1 MYRRS
6 LLRIG
11 AEDDEKRRKQSRE
24 ALEMPKRSDIHK
36 VLLIGSGP
44 IQIGQAA
51 EFDFSGSQACKSLRE
66 EGIEVVLVNSNPAT
80 IMTDPDTADKVY
92 IEPLTP
98 ETVAKIIEKERPDG
112 IIAGIGGQTGLN
124 ITSELAEMGVLEKFH
139 VEVLGTS
146 VRSIQEAE
154 DRDLFKKA
162 MQRVGEPV
170 PKSRAVSTLDQALE
184 VMEELGL
191 PLVVRPAYTLG
202 GSGGGIAKTKEE
214 LLAICDLGLKR
225 SRISQVLLEES
236 VGGWIEL
243 EYEVMRDSNN
253 TCITICNME
262 NMDPMGIHT
271 GESIVVTPIQTLSDK
286 EIQMLRS
293 ASINIIRALGIEGG
307 CNVQFAVKDGEYRV
321 IEVNPRVSRS
331 SALASKATGY
341 PIARVTAK
349 IAIGMTLDEIR
360 NDVTKETPA
369 SFEPTV
375 DYVVTKIPRWPF
387 DKFVK
392 ANKSLTTAMKSTGEV
407 MAIGRSLEE
416 SIQKAIRS
424 LDIDKELG
432 YSGKYSQWTDEEL
445 HALLSE
451 PTDERIFAIYI
462 ALKRGWK
469 AEEISRITGIEPY
482 FLYRMENILVM
493 ENEIK
498 AALNPEVLRKAKR
511 TGFTDEQIARLTGKG
526 REEIT
531 DMRISSG
538 IIPTYKMVDTCA
550 AEFAAKT
557 PYYYS
562 TYDMQCELV
571 PSDRKKVLIL
581 GSGPIRIGQ
590 GIEFDYCTVHA
601 VMALRE
607 QGIEAHIVNN
617 NPETVSTDY
626 DTSDK
631 LFFEPV
637 TLEDVMNI
645 IEKEQPYGVLVQFG
659 GQTAINLAIPLEKE
673 IARRGLGTRILGTSP
688 DSIDLAEDRERFN
701 ALMNDMNIP
710 QPQAG
715 IAYSPAEAKAV
726 AAKIGYPVL
735 VRPSYVLGGRA
746 MEIVY
751 DEAGLEVYMREAVR
765 VSREHPVLIDDFL
778 QDAVEI
784 DVDAVCDGED
794 VLIGAIMEH
803 IEEAGIHSGDSACM
817 IPPQTLPGVV
827 LEVVRDYV
835 RKIALGL
842 NVVGIVNLQMAYKD
856 GTVYVLEANPRSS
869 RTIPFVSKSVGLPLA
884 KIAANVMIGKTLAE
898 QGYTR
903 EPKVPYVSVKE
914 VLLPFDKLPGA
925 DVLLGPEMRSTGEV
939 MGIDYN
945 LGLAFFKAEL
955 SADNSLPVEGMVF
968 ISVKDEDKATA
979 AVAARKLYDA
989 GLSIIATDSTAEYLR
1004 RSGLPVVRVNKIF
1017 NGSPNV
1023 LDYIKI
1029 GEVRLIINTPTTKQS
1044 VRDGYQ
1050 IRRSAV
1056 DYHVPY
1062 ITTIQAAQAAADA
1075 ILKAKKDQITI
1086 KALDEYHKEV
1096 YYS

>member
-1 MYRRS
+1 
-6 LLRIG
+6 
-11 AEDDEKRRKQSRE
+11 
-24 ALEMPKRSDIHK
+24 MPKRPEIKK

-51 EFDFSGSQACKSLRE
+51 EFDFSGSQACKSLKE
-66 EGIEVVLVNSNPAT
+66 EGVEVVLVNSNPAT

-92 IEPLTP
+92 IEPLVP
-98 ETVAKIIEKERPDG
+98 DILAKIIEKERPDG

-124 ITSELAEMGVLEKFH
+124 ITSELAEMGVLERFN

-146 VRSIQEAE
+146 VHSIREAE

-170 PKSRAVSTLDQALE
+170 PLSAAVNNMEEALSA
-184 VMEELGL
+184 MEELGL

-202 GSGGGIAKTKEE
+202 GSGGGMAHTREE
-214 LLAICDLGLKR
+214 LISICDLGLKR
-225 SRISQVLLEES
+225 SRISQVLLEQS
-236 VGGWIEL
+236 VEGWTEV
-243 EYEVMRDSNN
+243 EYEVMRDSQD

-262 NMDPMGIHT
+262 NMDAMGIHT
-271 GESIVVTPIQTLSDK
+271 GESIVATPIQTLADC

-293 ASINIIRALGIEGG
+293 SAINIIRALGIEGG
-307 CNVQFAVKDGEYRV
+307 CNIQFAVKNGEYRV

-375 DYVVTKIPRWPF
+375 DYVVIKIPRWPF

-392 ANKSLTTAMKSTGEV
+392 ADKTLTTAMKSTGEV
-407 MAIGRSLEE
+407 MSIGRSYEE
-416 SIQKAIRS
+416 ALMKAVRS
-424 LDIDKELG
+424 LDIDMDFG
-432 YSGKYSQWTDEEL
+432 YAGKYTTWSDEEVVR
-445 HALLSE
+445 LLKT
-451 PTDERIFAIYI
+451 PTDERLFAIYQ
-462 ALKRGWK
+462 ALLRGMDV
-469 AEEISRITGIEPY
+469 EEISRLTMIGPY
-482 FLYRMENILVM
+482 FIYRIRNIVAMEDEV
-493 ENEIK
+493 K
-498 AALNPEVLRKAKR
+498 KDLNPETLRRAKR
-511 TGFTDEQIARLTGKG
+511 MGFTDERIAMLTGKS

-531 DMRISSG
+531 DYRLSLG

-550 AEFAAKT
+550 AEFAAAT

-562 TYDMQCELV
+562 SYDTECELK

-590 GIEFDYCTVHA
+590 GIEFDYSTVHA

-607 QGIEAHIVNN
+607 QGIEAHIINN

-645 IEKEQPYGVLVQFG
+645 IEKERPYGVMIQFG
-659 GQTAINLAIPLEKE
+659 GQTAVNLAVPLEKE
-673 IARRGLGTRILGTSP
+673 IARRGLNTLILGTSP
-688 DSIDLAEDRERFN
+688 DSIDMAEDRDRFN
-701 ALMNDMNIP
+701 KLMRDLHIP
-710 QPQAG
+710 QPDAG
-715 IAYSPAEAKAV
+715 IAFSPQEARAV
-726 AAKIGYPVL
+726 AARIGYPVL

-751 DEAGLEVYMREAVR
+751 DEKGLETYMREAVR

-778 QDAVEI
+778 QNAVEI
-784 DVDAVCDGED
+784 DVDAVCDGTD

-817 IPPQTLPGVV
+817 IPPQNLPAVV

-835 RKIALGL
+835 RRIALALG
-842 NVVGIVNLQMAYKD
+842 VVGIVNLQMAYKD
-856 GTVYVLEANPRSS
+856 STVYILEANPRSS
-869 RTIPFVSKSVGLPLA
+869 RTIPFVSKAVGLPLA
-884 KIAANVMIGKTLAE
+884 KIAANVMVGKSLKD
-898 QGYTR
+898 QGTTE
-903 EPKVPYVSVKE
+903 EPKTPYVSVKE

-925 DVLLGPEMRSTGEV
+925 DVMLGPEMRSTGEV

-945 LGLAFFKAEL
+945 PGLAFFKAEL
-955 SADNSLPVEGMVF
+955 SADNCLPLEGVVF
-968 ISVKDEDKATA
+968 ISVRDDDKATT
-979 AVAARKLYDA
+979 AVAAKKLSDL
-989 GLSIIATDSTAEYLR
+989 GLKIIATDGTAEYLR
-1004 RSGLPVVRVNKIF
+1004 KSGIPVEQVKKIF

-1023 LDYIKI
+1023 LDYMRR
-1029 GEVRLIINTPTTKQS
+1029 GEVKLIINTPTTKQS
-1044 VRDGYQ
+1044 VKDGNQ

-1062 ITTIQAAQAAADA
+1062 ITTVQAAQAAADA
-1075 ILKAKKDQITI
+1075 IIMAKKDMITI
-1086 KALDEYHKEV
+1086 KALDEYHREV
-1096 YYS
+1096 TH

>member
-1 MYRRS
+1 MPRR
-6 LLRIG
+6 
-11 AEDDEKRRKQSRE
+11 D
-24 ALEMPKRSDIHK
+24 DIHK

-92 IEPLTP
+92 IEPLEP
-98 ETVAKIIEKERPDG
+98 GIVAKIIEKERPDG

-124 ITSELAEMGVLEKFH
+124 ITSELAEMGILEKYN

-146 VRSIQEAE
+146 VKSIREAE

-170 PKSRAVSTLDQALE
+170 PKSKAVNSLDEALE
-184 VMEELGL
+184 VMQELGL

-202 GSGGGIAKTKEE
+202 GSGGGIAETRED
-214 LLAICDLGLKR
+214 LLRICELGLKR
-225 SRISQVLLEES
+225 SRIGQVLLEES

-271 GESIVVTPIQTLSDK
+271 GESIVVTPIQTLSDN

-293 ASINIIRALGIEGG
+293 AAINIIRALGIEGG
-307 CNVQFAVKDGEYRV
+307 CNIQFAVKNGEYRV

-392 ANKSLTTAMKSTGEV
+392 ADKTLTTAMKSTGEV
-407 MAIGRSLEE
+407 MAIGRSYEE
-416 SIQKAIRS
+416 SLMKAVRS
-424 LDIDKELG
+424 LDIDKDFG
-432 YSGKYSQWTDEEL
+432 YAGKYTTWTDEEIKG
-445 HALLSE
+445 LLKN
-451 PTDERIFAIYI
+451 PTDDRLFAIYQ
-462 ALKRGWK
+462 ALKRGITP
-469 AEEISRITGIEPY
+469 EEISAITGIEPY
-482 FLYRMENILVM
+482 FLYRIENIVLM
-493 ENEIK
+493 EGEIRK
-498 AALNPEVLRKAKR
+498 ELNPETLRKAKR
-511 TGFTDEQIARLTGKG
+511 TGFTDEQIATIVGKS

-531 DMRISSG
+531 DLRLSLG
-538 IIPTYKMVDTCA
+538 IIPTFKMVDTCA
-550 AEFAAKT
+550 AEFEAKT

-562 TYDMQCELV
+562 SYDTECELV

-607 QGIEAHIVNN
+607 QGIEAHIINN

-645 IEKEQPYGVLVQFG
+645 VEKEQPYGLLVQFG
-659 GQTAINLAIPLEKE
+659 GQTAINLAMPLEKE
-673 IARRGLGTRILGTSP
+673 IARRGLMTRILGTSP

-701 ALMNDMNIP
+701 ALMTRLNIP
-710 QPQAG
+710 QPNAG
-715 IAYSPAEAKAV
+715 IAFSPAEAKVV
-726 AAKIGYPVL
+726 AARIGYPVL

-751 DEAGLEVYMREAVR
+751 DETGLEVYMREAVR

-778 QDAVEI
+778 QNAVEI
-784 DVDAVCDGED
+784 DVDAVCDGKD

-869 RTIPFVSKSVGLPLA
+869 RTIPFVSKAVGLPLA
-884 KIAANVMIGKTLAE
+884 KIAANVMIDKSLRE
-898 QGYTR
+898 QGYLH
-903 EPKVPYVSVKE
+903 EPKTPYVSVKE

-939 MGIDYN
+939 MGIDYK

-955 SADNSLPVEGMVF
+955 SADNPLPLEGVVF
-968 ISVKDEDKATA
+968 ISVKDDDKAA
-979 AVAARKLYDA
+979 VAVAARKLSDA
-989 GLSIIATDSTAEYLR
+989 GLKIIATDNTAEYLKK
-1004 RSGLPVVRVNKIF
+1004 SGIPVERVNKIF

-1023 LDYIKI
+1023 LDYIKRC
-1029 GEVRLIINTPTTKQS
+1029 EVKLIINTPTTKQS
-1044 VRDGYQ
+1044 VKDGFQ

-1062 ITTIQAAQAAADA
+1062 ITTIQAAQASADA
-1075 ILKAKKDQITI
+1075 IVMARKNQITI

-1096 YYS
+1096 YYT

>member
-1 MYRRS
+1 MPRRN
-6 LLRIG
+6 
-11 AEDDEKRRKQSRE
+11 
-24 ALEMPKRSDIHK
+24 DIHK

-80 IMTDPDTADKVY
+80 IMTDPDMADKVY
-92 IEPLTP
+92 IEPLVP
-98 ETVAKIIEKERPDG
+98 EIVAKIIEKERPDG

-124 ITSELAEMGVLEKFH
+124 ITSELAEMGVLEKYN

-170 PKSRAVSTLDQALE
+170 PRSVAVNSMEEALAA
-184 VMEELGL
+184 MEELGL

-202 GSGGGIAKTKEE
+202 GSGGGMAHTHEE
-214 LLAICDLGLKR
+214 LMKICELGLKR
-225 SRISQVLLEES
+225 SRIRQVLLEES
-236 VGGWIEL
+236 VEGWTEL

-271 GESIVVTPIQTLSDK
+271 GESIVVTPIQTLSDQQ
-286 EIQMLRS
+286 IQRLRS
-293 ASINIIRALGIEGG
+293 AAINIIRALQIEGG
-307 CNVQFAVKDGEYRV
+307 CNIQFAVKNDEYRV

-392 ANKSLTTAMKSTGEV
+392 ADNTLTTAMKSTGEV
-407 MAIGRSLEE
+407 MAIGRSYEE
-416 SIQKAIRS
+416 SLMKAVRS
-424 LDIDKELG
+424 LDIDKDFG
-432 YSGKYSQWTDEEL
+432 YAGKYSTWTDEEVRS
-445 HALLSE
+445 LLKF
-451 PTDERIFAIYI
+451 PTDDRLFAIYQ
-462 ALKRGWK
+462 ALKRDITS
-469 AEEISRITGIEPY
+469 EEISRLTGIEPY
-482 FLYRMENILVM
+482 FLYRIENIIAV
-493 ENEIK
+493 EDEVRK
-498 AALNPEVLRKAKR
+498 ELNPETLLKAKR
-511 TGFTDEQIARLTGKG
+511 TGFTDEQIARIAGKS

-531 DMRISSG
+531 DLRISLG

-550 AEFAAKT
+550 AEFEAKT

-562 TYDMQCELV
+562 SYDTECELK

-645 IEKEQPYGVLVQFG
+645 LEKEQPYGVMVQFG

-673 IARRGLGTRILGTSP
+673 IARRGLKTKILGTSP

-701 ALMNDMNIP
+701 KLMQDLNIP
-710 QPQAG
+710 QPNAG
-715 IAYSPAEAKAV
+715 IAFSPAEAKAV
-726 AAKIGYPVL
+726 AARIGYPVL

-751 DEAGLEVYMREAVR
+751 DESGLEVYMREAVR
-765 VSREHPVLIDDFL
+765 VSHEHPVLIDDFL
-778 QDAVEI
+778 QNAVEI
-784 DVDAVCDGED
+784 DVDAVCDGTD

-835 RKIALGL
+835 RRIALAL
-842 NVVGIVNLQMAYKD
+842 QVKGIVNLQMAYKD

-869 RTIPFVSKSVGLPLA
+869 RTIPFVSKAVGLPLA
-884 KIAANVMIGKTLAE
+884 KIAANVMIGRTLKE
-898 QGYTR
+898 QHFTQ
-903 EPKVPYVSVKE
+903 EPKTPYVSVKE
-914 VLLPFDKLPGA
+914 VLLPFDRLPGA

-945 LGLAFFKAEL
+945 PGLAFFKAEL
-955 SADNSLPVEGMVF
+955 SADNRLPLEGLVF
-968 ISVKDEDKATA
+968 ISVRDDDKA
-979 AVAARKLYDA
+979 AVAVAAKKISEA
-989 GLSIIATDSTAEYLR
+989 GLKIIATDNTAEYLK
-1004 RSGLPVVRVNKIF
+1004 RSGLNVERVNKIF

-1023 LDYIKI
+1023 LDYMKR
-1029 GEVRLIINTPTTKQS
+1029 GEVKLIINTPTTKQS
-1044 VRDGYQ
+1044 VKDGYQ

-1075 ILKAKKDQITI
+1075 ILRARKDQITI
-1086 KALDEYHKEV
+1086 KALGEYHKEV
-1096 YYS
+1096 FYT

>member
-1 MYRRS
+1 
-6 LLRIG
+6 
-11 AEDDEKRRKQSRE
+11 
-24 ALEMPKRSDIHK
+24 MPKRADIHK

-80 IMTDPDTADKVY
+80 IMTDPDTADKIY
-92 IEPLTP
+92 IEPLVP
-98 ETVAKIIEKERPDG
+98 DIVAKIIEKERPDG
-112 IIAGIGGQTGLN
+112 IVAGIGGQTGLN
-124 ITSELAEMGVLEKFH
+124 ITSELAEMGILEKYK
-139 VEVLGTS
+139 VVVLGTS
-146 VRSIQEAE
+146 VQAIRDAE
-154 DRDLFKKA
+154 DRDLFKKV
-162 MQRVGEPV
+162 MQRIGEPV
-170 PKSRAVSTLDQALE
+170 PRSAAVNSLDEAQA
-184 VMEELGL
+184 VMDDLGL
-191 PLVVRPAYTLG
+191 PLVVRPAFTLG
-202 GSGGGIAKTKEE
+202 GTGGGIVRTREE
-214 LLAICDLGLKR
+214 LVNTCDIGLKR
-225 SRISQVLLEES
+225 SRIHQVLLEES
-236 VGGWIEL
+236 LEGWIEL
-243 EYEVMRDSNN
+243 EYEVMRDSND

-271 GESIVVTPIQTLSDK
+271 GESIVVTPIQTLSDQ

-293 ASINIIRALGIEGG
+293 AAINIIRALRIEGG
-307 CNVQFAVKDGEYRV
+307 CNIQFAVKNDEYRV

-375 DYVVTKIPRWPF
+375 DYVVIKIPRWPF

-392 ANKSLTTAMKSTGEV
+392 ADKTLTTSMKSTGEV
-407 MAIGRSLEE
+407 MAIGRNYEE
-416 SIQKAIRS
+416 ALMKAIRS
-424 LDIDKELG
+424 LDIDKDFG
-432 YSGKYSQWTDEEL
+432 YNGRYATWTDEDIVDIL
-445 HALLSE
+445 KT
-451 PTDERIFAIYI
+451 PTDERLFAIYQ
-462 ALKRGWK
+462 ALRRGMSVK
-469 AEEISRITGIEPY
+469 EISGLTSIGPY
-482 FLYRMENILVM
+482 FIHRIQNIISM

-498 AALNPEVLRKAKR
+498 RELNPESLQKAKR
-511 TGFTDEQIARLTGKG
+511 MGFTDERIALLIGKSS
-526 REEIT
+526 ENIT
-531 DMRISSG
+531 DYRLSLG

-562 TYDMQCELV
+562 SYDSECELN
-571 PSDRKKVLIL
+571 PSNRKKVLII

-590 GIEFDYCTVHA
+590 GIEFDYSTVHA
-601 VMALRE
+601 IMALRE
-607 QGIEAHIVNN
+607 QGIEAHIINN

-637 TLEDVMNI
+637 ILEDVMNI
-645 IEKEQPYGVLVQFG
+645 IEKERPYGVMVQFG
-659 GQTAINLAIPLEKE
+659 GQTSINLAIPLERE
-673 IARRGLGTRILGTSP
+673 LARRGLETKILGTSS
-688 DSIDLAEDRERFN
+688 DSIDIAEDRERFN
-701 ALMNDMNIP
+701 KLLRELNIP
-710 QPQAG
+710 QPEAG
-715 IAYSPAEAKAV
+715 IACSPQEAKAV
-726 AAKIGYPVL
+726 AKKIGYPVL

-751 DEAGLEVYMREAVR
+751 DEVGLESYMEEAVR
-765 VSREHPVLIDDFL
+765 VSHEHPVLIDDFL
-778 QDAVEI
+778 NNAVEI
-784 DVDAVCDGED
+784 DVDAVCDGTD

-835 RKIALGL
+835 RRISLALQ
-842 NVVGIVNLQMAYKD
+842 VKGIINLQMAYKE
-856 GTVYVLEANPRSS
+856 GTIYVLEANPRSS
-869 RTIPFVSKSVGLPLA
+869 RTIPFVSKAVGLPLA
-884 KIAANVMIGKTLAE
+884 KIAARVMIGQSLKE
-898 QGYTR
+898 QGCTN
-903 EPKVPYVSVKE
+903 EPKTPYVSVKE

-955 SADNSLPVEGMVF
+955 SADNRLPLEGVVF
-968 ISVKDEDKATA
+968 ISVRDEDKAA
-979 AVAARKLYDA
+979 VAVAAKNLSEA
-989 GLSIIATDSTAEYLR
+989 GLKIIATNNTAEYLKK
-1004 RSGLPVVRVNKIF
+1004 SGLLVERVNKIY

-1023 LDYIKI
+1023 LDYIKR
-1029 GEVRLIINTPTTKQS
+1029 GEAKLIINTPTTKQH

-1062 ITTIQAAQAAADA
+1062 ITTVQAAQAAADA
-1075 ILKAKKDQITI
+1075 ILKVVKGQITI

-1096 YYS
+1096 LSS

>member
-1 MYRRS
+1 
-6 LLRIG
+6 
-11 AEDDEKRRKQSRE
+11 
-24 ALEMPKRSDIHK
+24 MPKRNDIHK

-92 IEPLTP
+92 IEPLVP
-98 ETVAKIIEKERPDG
+98 EIVAKIIEKERPDG

-124 ITSELAEMGVLEKFH
+124 ITSELAEMGVLEKFN

-146 VRSIQEAE
+146 VKSIQEAE

-162 MQRVGEPV
+162 MERVGEPV
-170 PKSRAVSTLDQALE
+170 PRSKAVNTLDEALA

-191 PLVVRPAYTLG
+191 PLVVRPSYTLG
-202 GSGGGIAKTKEE
+202 GSGGGIAKTREE
-214 LLAICDLGLKR
+214 LISICELGLKR

-271 GESIVVTPIQTLSDK
+271 GESIVVTPIQTLCDK

-293 ASINIIRALGIEGG
+293 SAINIIRALGIEGG
-307 CNVQFAVKDGEYRV
+307 CNIQFAVKNGEYRV

-392 ANKSLTTAMKSTGEV
+392 ANKTLTTSMKSTGEV
-407 MAIGRSLEE
+407 MAIGRSYEE
-416 SIQKAIRS
+416 SLMKAIRS
-424 LDIDKELG
+424 LDIDKDLG
-432 YSGKYSQWTDEEL
+432 YAGKYTTWTDEEIRS
-445 HALLSE
+445 LLE
-451 PTDERIFAIYI
+451 NPTDERIFAIYQ
-462 ALKRGWK
+462 ALKRGMS
-469 AEEISRITGIEPY
+469 AEEIAKITGIEPY
-482 FLYRMENILVM
+482 FLYRIENIIAM
-493 ENEIK
+493 EKEIG
-498 AALNPEVLRKAKR
+498 AELNFETLRKAKR
-511 TGFTDEQIARLTGKG
+511 TGFTDEQIASIVGKS

-531 DMRISSG
+531 DMRIKLG

-550 AEFAAKT
+550 AEFEAKT

-562 TYDMQCELV
+562 TYDTQCELV
-571 PSDRKKVLIL
+571 PSDKKKVLIL

-659 GQTAINLAIPLEKE
+659 GQTAINLALPLEKE
-673 IARRGLGTRILGTSP
+673 IARRGLNTRILGTSP

-701 ALMNDMNIP
+701 ALMNQLNIP
-710 QPQAG
+710 QPNAG
-715 IAYSPAEAKAV
+715 IAFSPAEAKDV
-726 AAKIGYPVL
+726 ATRIGYPVL

-778 QDAVEI
+778 QNAVEI
-784 DVDAVCDGED
+784 DVDAVCDGKD

-869 RTIPFVSKSVGLPLA
+869 RTIPFVSKAVGLPLA
-884 KIAANVMIGKTLAE
+884 KIAANVMVGNTLQE
-898 QGYTR
+898 QGILK
-903 EPKVPYVSVKE
+903 EPRTPYVSVKE

-939 MGIDYN
+939 MGIDYK

-955 SADNSLPVEGMVF
+955 SADNPLPLEGMVF
-968 ISVKDEDKATA
+968 ISVKDEDKAA
-979 AVAARKLYDA
+979 VAVAAKKLHEA
-989 GLSIIATDSTAEYLR
+989 GLSIIATDSTAEFLR
-1004 RSGLPVVRVNKIF
+1004 RSGMPVVRVNKIY

-1029 GEVRLIINTPTTKQS
+1029 GEVKLIINTPTTKQS
-1044 VRDGYQ
+1044 VKDGFQ

-1056 DYHVPY
+1056 DYHIPY

-1075 ILKAKKDQITI
+1075 ILKAKTDQITI
-1086 KALDEYHKEV
+1086 KALDEYHREV
-1096 YYS
+1096 YYN

>member
-1 MYRRS
+1 
-6 LLRIG
+6 
-11 AEDDEKRRKQSRE
+11 
-24 ALEMPKRSDIHK
+24 MPKRNDIHK

-92 IEPLTP
+92 IEPLVP
-98 ETVAKIIEKERPDG
+98 EIVAKIIEKERPDG

-124 ITSELAEMGVLEKFH
+124 ITSELAEMGVLEKFN

-146 VRSIQEAE
+146 VKSIREAE

-170 PKSRAVSTLDQALE
+170 PKSKAVNTLQEALA

-202 GSGGGIAKTKEE
+202 GSGGGIAKTREE
-214 LLAICDLGLKR
+214 LLSICELGLKR

-293 ASINIIRALGIEGG
+293 AAINIIRALEIEGG
-307 CNVQFAVKDGEYRV
+307 CNIQFAFKNGEYRV

-369 SFEPTV
+369 SFEPAV
-375 DYVVTKIPRWPF
+375 DYVVIKIPRWPF

-392 ANKSLTTAMKSTGEV
+392 ANKTLTTAMKSTGEV
-407 MAIGRSLEE
+407 MSIGRSYEE
-416 SIQKAIRS
+416 ALMKAIRS
-424 LDIDKELG
+424 LDIDKDLG
-432 YSGKYSQWTDEEL
+432 YAGKYTTWTDEEIKN
-445 HALLSE
+445 LLE
-451 PTDERIFAIYI
+451 NPTDERLFAIYQ
-462 ALKRGWK
+462 ALKRGMSS
-469 AEEISRITGIEPY
+469 EEISKITGIEPY
-482 FLYRMENILVM
+482 FLYRIENIIAM
-493 ENEIK
+493 EKEIG
-498 AALNPEVLRKAKR
+498 AELNFETLRKAKR
-511 TGFTDEQIARLTGKG
+511 TGFTDKQIAGIVGKS

-531 DMRISSG
+531 DMRISLG

-550 AEFAAKT
+550 AEFEAKT

-562 TYDMQCELV
+562 TYDTQCELV
-571 PSDRKKVLIL
+571 PSDKKKVLIL

-607 QGIEAHIVNN
+607 QGIETHIVNN

-637 TLEDVMNI
+637 TLEDVINI
-645 IEKEQPYGVLVQFG
+645 LEKEQPYGVLVQFG
-659 GQTAINLAIPLEKE
+659 GQTAINLAFPLEKE
-673 IARRGLGTRILGTSP
+673 IARRGLKTKILGTSP

-701 ALMNDMNIP
+701 ALMDQLNIP
-710 QPQAG
+710 QPRAG
-715 IAYSPAEAKAV
+715 IAFTPAEAKAV
-726 AAKIGYPVL
+726 ATRIGYPVL

-751 DEAGLEVYMREAVR
+751 DEAGLEVYMREAVH
-765 VSREHPVLIDDFL
+765 VSHEHPVLIDDFL
-778 QDAVEI
+778 QNAVEI
-784 DVDAVCDGED
+784 DVDAVCDGTD

-842 NVVGIVNLQMAYKD
+842 KVVGIVNLQMAYKD

-869 RTIPFVSKSVGLPLA
+869 RTIPFVSKAVGLPLA
-884 KIAANVMIGKTLAE
+884 KIAANVMIGKSLRE
-898 QGYTR
+898 QGMLL
-903 EPKVPYVSVKE
+903 EPKTPYVSVKE

-939 MGIDYN
+939 MGIDYK

-955 SADNSLPVEGMVF
+955 SADNPLPLEGMVF
-968 ISVKDEDKATA
+968 ISVKDEDKAA
-979 AVAARKLYDA
+979 VAVAAKKMHEA
-989 GLSIIATDSTAEYLR
+989 GLSIIATDSTADYLR
-1004 RSGLPVVRVNKIF
+1004 RSGLPVVKVNKIY
-1017 NGSPNV
+1017 NGSPNIM
-1023 LDYIKI
+1023 DYIKI
-1029 GEVRLIINTPTTKQS
+1029 GEVKLIINTPTTKQS
-1044 VRDGYQ
+1044 VKDGVQ

-1056 DYHVPY
+1056 DYHLPY

-1075 ILKAKKDQITI
+1075 ILMAKKDQITI

-1096 YYS
+1096 YYN

>member
-1 MYRRS
+1 
-6 LLRIG
+6 
-11 AEDDEKRRKQSRE
+11 
-24 ALEMPKRSDIHK
+24 MPKRSDIHK

-92 IEPLTP
+92 IEPLVP
-98 ETVAKIIEKERPDG
+98 EIVAKIIEKERPDG

-146 VRSIQEAE
+146 VKSIQEAE

-170 PKSRAVSTLDQALE
+170 PKSKAVNTLDEAMQ

-202 GSGGGIAKTKEE
+202 GSGGGIAHTKEE
-214 LLAICDLGLKR
+214 LLSICELGLKR

-293 ASINIIRALGIEGG
+293 SAINIIRTLGIEGG
-307 CNVQFAVKDGEYRV
+307 CNIQFAVKNGEYRV

-392 ANKSLTTAMKSTGEV
+392 ANKTLTTSMKSTGEV
-407 MAIGRSLEE
+407 MAIGRSYEE
-416 SIQKAIRS
+416 SLMKAIRS

-432 YSGKYSQWTDEEL
+432 YSGKYTTWTDEEIL
-445 HALLSE
+445 DLLKN
-451 PTDERIFAIYI
+451 PTDERLFAIYQ
-462 ALKRGWK
+462 ALKRGMTS
-469 AEEISRITGIEPY
+469 EEISRITGIEPY
-482 FLYRMENILVM
+482 FLYRIENIIAV
-493 ENEIK
+493 EKEIG
-498 AALNPEVLRKAKR
+498 AGLDADVLKKAKR
-511 TGFTDEQIARLTGKG
+511 TGFTDEQIARIVGKS

-531 DMRISSG
+531 DMRIALG

-562 TYDMQCELV
+562 SYDTQCELV

-645 IEKEQPYGVLVQFG
+645 LEKEKPYGVLVQFG

-673 IARRGLGTRILGTSP
+673 IARRGLKTKILGTSP

-701 ALMNDMNIP
+701 VLMNKLNIP
-710 QPQAG
+710 QPKAG
-715 IAYSPAEAKAV
+715 IAYSPQEAKVV
-726 AAKIGYPVL
+726 ASKIGYPVL

-751 DEAGLEVYMREAVR
+751 DESGLEVYMREAVR
-765 VSREHPVLIDDFL
+765 VSHEHPVLIDDFL
-778 QDAVEI
+778 QNAVEI
-784 DVDAVCDGED
+784 DVDAVSDGKE

-835 RKIALGL
+835 RRIALGL

-869 RTIPFVSKSVGLPLA
+869 RTIPFVSKAVGLPLA
-884 KIAANVMIGKTLAE
+884 KIAANVMIGKSLRE
-898 QGYTR
+898 QGFTH
-903 EPKVPYVSVKE
+903 EPKTPYVSVKE

-939 MGIDYN
+939 MGIDYK

-955 SADNSLPVEGMVF
+955 SADNSLPLEGMVF
-968 ISVKDEDKATA
+968 ISVKDDDKATV
-979 AVAARKLYDA
+979 AVAAKKLHDA

-1023 LDYIKI
+1023 LDYVKI
-1029 GEVRLIINTPTTKQS
+1029 GEVKLIINTPTTNQS
-1044 VRDGYQ
+1044 VKDGYQ
-1050 IRRSAV
+1050 IRRAAV
-1056 DYHVPY
+1056 DYHIPY

-1075 ILKAKKDQITI
+1075 ILKAKKNQITI

-1096 YYS
+1096 YYN

>member
-1 MYRRS
+1 MPRR
-6 LLRIG
+6 
-11 AEDDEKRRKQSRE
+11 
-24 ALEMPKRSDIHK
+24 PDIHK

-124 ITSELAEMGVLEKFH
+124 ITSELAEMGVLEEFH

-170 PKSRAVSTLDQALE
+170 PKSRAVSTLEEALE

-202 GSGGGIAKTKEE
+202 GSGGGIAKTREE
-214 LLAICDLGLKR
+214 LLGICDLGLKR

-307 CNVQFAVKDGEYRV
+307 CNVQFAVKEGEYRV

-416 SIQKAIRS
+416 SLQKAIRS

-445 HALLSE
+445 NGLLAE

-482 FLYRMENILVM
+482 FLYRMENILAM

-498 AALNPEVLRKAKR
+498 AALNPGVLKKAKR

-571 PSDRKKVLIL
+571 PSSRKKVLIL

-701 ALMNDMNIP
+701 ALMNELNIP

-784 DVDAVCDGED
+784 DVDAVCDGKD

-869 RTIPFVSKSVGLPLA
+869 RTIPFVSKAVGLPLA

-898 QGYTR
+898 QDYTR
-903 EPKVPYVSVKE
+903 EPRVPYVSVKE

-968 ISVKDEDKATA
+968 ISVKDEDKAAA

-1044 VRDGYQ
+1044 VKDGYQ

>member
-1 MYRRS
+1 
-6 LLRIG
+6 
-11 AEDDEKRRKQSRE
+11 
-24 ALEMPKRSDIHK
+24 
-36 VLLIGSGP
+36 
-44 IQIGQAA
+44 
-51 EFDFSGSQACKSLRE
+51 
-66 EGIEVVLVNSNPAT
+66 
-80 IMTDPDTADKVY
+80 
-92 IEPLTP
+92 
-98 ETVAKIIEKERPDG
+98 
-112 IIAGIGGQTGLN
+112 
-124 ITSELAEMGVLEKFH
+124 
-139 VEVLGTS
+139 
-146 VRSIQEAE
+146 
-154 DRDLFKKA
+154 
-162 MQRVGEPV
+162 
-170 PKSRAVSTLDQALE
+170 
-184 VMEELGL
+184 
-191 PLVVRPAYTLG
+191 
-202 GSGGGIAKTKEE
+202 
-214 LLAICDLGLKR
+214 
-225 SRISQVLLEES
+225 
-236 VGGWIEL
+236 
-243 EYEVMRDSNN
+243 
-253 TCITICNME
+253 ME

-271 GESIVVTPIQTLSDK
+271 GESIVVTPIQTLSDR

-293 ASINIIRALGIEGG
+293 AAINIIRALEIEGG
-307 CNVQFAVKDGEYRV
+307 CNIQFAVKNGEYRV

-375 DYVVTKIPRWPF
+375 DYIVTKIPRWPF

-392 ANKSLTTAMKSTGEV
+392 ADNTLTTAMKSTGEV
-407 MAIGRSLEE
+407 MAIGRSYEE
-416 SIQKAIRS
+416 SLMKAVRS
-424 LDIDKELG
+424 LDIDKDFG
-432 YSGKYSQWTDEEL
+432 YAGKYTAWTDEEIKN
-445 HALLSE
+445 LLE
-451 PTDERIFAIYI
+451 NPTDERLFAIYQ
-462 ALKRGWK
+462 ALKRGITP
-469 AEEISRITGIEPY
+469 EEISAITGIEPY
-482 FLYRMENILVM
+482 FLYRIENIVSM
-493 ENEIK
+493 EVEIK
-498 AALNPEVLRKAKR
+498 KGLNPETLRKAKR
-511 TGFTDEQIARLTGKG
+511 TGFTDEQIAAIVGKS

-531 DMRISSG
+531 DMRLDLG
-538 IIPTYKMVDTCA
+538 IIPTFKMVDTCA
-550 AEFAAKT
+550 AEFEAKT

-562 TYDMQCELV
+562 SYDTECELV
-571 PSDRKKVLIL
+571 PSERKKVLIL

-607 QGIEAHIVNN
+607 QGIEAHIINN

-645 IEKEQPYGVLVQFG
+645 IEKEQPYGLLVQFG
-659 GQTAINLAIPLEKE
+659 GQTAINLAMPLEKE
-673 IARRGLGTRILGTSP
+673 IARRGLKTRILGTTP
-688 DSIDLAEDRERFN
+688 ESIDLAEDRERFN
-701 ALMNDMNIP
+701 ALMSQLNIP
-710 QPQAG
+710 QPNAG

-726 AAKIGYPVL
+726 AARIGYPVL

-765 VSREHPVLIDDFL
+765 VSHEHPVLIDDFL
-778 QDAVEI
+778 QNAVEI
-784 DVDAVCDGED
+784 DVDAVCDGTD

-869 RTIPFVSKSVGLPLA
+869 RTIPFVSKAVGLPLA
-884 KIAANVMIGKTLAE
+884 KIAANVMIDKSLRE
-898 QGYTR
+898 QGFLQ
-903 EPKVPYVSVKE
+903 EPKTPYVSVKE

-939 MGIDYN
+939 MGIDYK

-955 SADNSLPVEGMVF
+955 SADNPLPLGGLVF
-968 ISVKDEDKATA
+968 ISVKDDDKAA
-979 AVAARKLYDA
+979 VAVAARKLVDA
-989 GLSIIATDSTAEYLR
+989 GLNIIATDNTAEYLK
-1004 RSGLPVVRVNKIF
+1004 RSGIPVEQVKKIY

-1023 LDYIKI
+1023 LDYIKRC
-1029 GEVRLIINTPTTKQS
+1029 EVKLIINTPTTKQS
-1044 VRDGYQ
+1044 VKDGFQ

-1062 ITTIQAAQAAADA
+1062 ITTIQGAQAAADA
-1075 ILKAKKDQITI
+1075 IVMARKDQITI

-1096 YYS
+1096 YYT

>member
-1 MYRRS
+1 
-6 LLRIG
+6 
-11 AEDDEKRRKQSRE
+11 
-24 ALEMPKRSDIHK
+24 MPKRSDIHK

-80 IMTDPDTADKVY
+80 IMTDPDMADKVY
-92 IEPLTP
+92 IEPLVP
-98 ETVAKIIEKERPDG
+98 EIVAKIIEKERPDG

-124 ITSELAEMGVLEKFH
+124 ITSELAEMGVLEKYD

-146 VRSIQEAE
+146 VKAIQEAE

-170 PKSRAVSTLDQALE
+170 PRSVAVNSMEEALAA
-184 VMEELGL
+184 MEELGL

-202 GSGGGIAKTKEE
+202 GSGGGMAHTSEE
-214 LLAICDLGLKR
+214 LMKICEMGLKR
-225 SRISQVLLEES
+225 SRIHQVLLEES
-236 VGGWIEL
+236 VEGWIEL

-271 GESIVVTPIQTLSDK
+271 GESIVVTPIQTLSDQQ
-286 EIQMLRS
+286 IQRLRS
-293 ASINIIRALGIEGG
+293 AAINIIRALGIEGG
-307 CNVQFAVKDGEYRV
+307 CNIQFAVKNEEYRV

-392 ANKSLTTAMKSTGEV
+392 ADNTLTTAMKSTGEV
-407 MAIGRSLEE
+407 MAIGRSYEE
-416 SIQKAIRS
+416 SLMKAVRS
-424 LDIDKELG
+424 LDIDKDFG
-432 YSGKYSQWTDEEL
+432 YAGKYSTWTDEEVKS
-445 HALLSE
+445 LLKF
-451 PTDERIFAIYI
+451 PTDDRLFAIYQ
-462 ALKRGWK
+462 ALKRGMTS
-469 AEEISRITGIEPY
+469 EEISRHTGIEPY
-482 FLYRMENILVM
+482 FLYRIENIIAM
-493 ENEIK
+493 EHEIHK
-498 AALNPEVLRKAKR
+498 DLNPETLRKAKR
-511 TGFTDEQIARLTGKG
+511 TGFTDEQIARITGKT

-531 DMRISSG
+531 DLRISLG

-550 AEFAAKT
+550 AEFEAKT

-562 TYDMQCELV
+562 SYDTECELK

-645 IEKEQPYGVLVQFG
+645 LEKEQHYGVMVQFG

-673 IARRGLGTRILGTSP
+673 IARRGLKTKILGTSP

-701 ALMNDMNIP
+701 KLMQDLNIP
-710 QPQAG
+710 QPNAG
-715 IAYSPAEAKAV
+715 IAFSPAEAKTV
-726 AAKIGYPVL
+726 AARIGYPVL

-751 DEAGLEVYMREAVR
+751 DESGLEVYMREAVR
-765 VSREHPVLIDDFL
+765 VSHEHPVLIDDFL
-778 QDAVEI
+778 QNAVEI
-784 DVDAVCDGED
+784 DVDAVCDGTD

-835 RKIALGL
+835 RRIALAL
-842 NVVGIVNLQMAYKD
+842 QVKGIVNLQMAFKD
-856 GTVYVLEANPRSS
+856 GTVYILEANPRSS
-869 RTIPFVSKSVGLPLA
+869 RTIPFVSKAVGLPLA
-884 KIAANVMIGKTLAE
+884 KIAANVMIGRTLKE
-898 QGYTR
+898 QRFTR
-903 EPKVPYVSVKE
+903 EPKTPYVSVKE
-914 VLLPFDKLPGA
+914 VLLPFDRLPGA

-955 SADNSLPVEGMVF
+955 SADNRLPLDGLVF
-968 ISVKDEDKATA
+968 ISVRDDDKA
-979 AVAARKLYDA
+979 AVAVAAKKISEA
-989 GLSIIATDSTAEYLR
+989 GLKIIATDNTAEYLKK
-1004 RSGLPVVRVNKIF
+1004 SGIKVERVNKIF

-1023 LDYIKI
+1023 LDYMRQ
-1029 GEVRLIINTPTTKQS
+1029 GEVKLIINTPTTKQS
-1044 VRDGYQ
+1044 VKDGYQ

-1062 ITTIQAAQAAADA
+1062 ITTVQAAQAAADA
-1075 ILKAKKDQITI
+1075 ILKARKDQITI
-1086 KALDEYHKEV
+1086 KALGDYHKEV
-1096 YYS
+1096 FYS